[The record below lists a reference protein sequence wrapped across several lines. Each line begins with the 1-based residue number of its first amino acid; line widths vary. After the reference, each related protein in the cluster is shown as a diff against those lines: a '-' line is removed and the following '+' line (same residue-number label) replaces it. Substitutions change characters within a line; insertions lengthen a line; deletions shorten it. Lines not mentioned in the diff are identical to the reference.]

1 MSQISQRERITQYI
15 RETYGTEAEY
25 LWADSP
31 GSAVFRHP
39 ASKKW
44 YAIIMDVPANKLGLS
59 GEDLVDVMNV
69 KCGTIMVGS
78 LLAEKGFRPAYH
90 MNKEHWI
97 TVLLDGTVEESKVCG
112 LIDVSFA
119 ATASKKKKTL

>member
-1 MSQISQRERITQYI
+1 
-15 RETYGTEAEY
+15 
-25 LWADSP
+25 
-31 GSAVFRHP
+31 
-39 ASKKW
+39 
-44 YAIIMDVPANKLGLS
+44 
-59 GEDLVDVMNV
+59 
-69 KCGTIMVGS
+69 
-78 LLAEKGFRPAYH
+78 PAYH